1 LDAFYRR
8 RELAILQSLG
18 ETGGRLT
25 LQFSIETLILLV
37 VSWIAAIPA
46 AFYAVRAAIPGML
59 TQTAASENP
68 FASLGGNIQMVSL
81 DALTIQTHL
90 RYSGGDL
97 AFFGLFTLLTVA
109 FCALAV
115 WICTKRFHVR
125 TLLNN

>member
-1 LDAFYRR
+1 
-8 RELAILQSLG
+8 
-18 ETGGRLT
+18 
-25 LQFSIETLILLV
+25 
-37 VSWIAAIPA
+37 
-46 AFYAVRAAIPGML
+46 
-59 TQTAASENP
+59 
-68 FASLGGNIQMVSL
+68 MVSL
-81 DALTIQTHL
+81 DAASIQTHL